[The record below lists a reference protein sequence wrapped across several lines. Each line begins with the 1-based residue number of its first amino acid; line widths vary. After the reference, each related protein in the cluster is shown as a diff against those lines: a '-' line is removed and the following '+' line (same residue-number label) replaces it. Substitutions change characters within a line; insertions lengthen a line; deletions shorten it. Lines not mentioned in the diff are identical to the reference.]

1 MYFRGYMIRGSN
13 FVVQLF
19 LGNSFRGCV
28 IRVSAG
34 CGKVTDFFYSFMKF
48 IQMEPSIW
56 EQLVYLHKMYTIL
69 HFRSRFKRLVYQNYT
84 NKKRLLFCFDL
95 LLLRSLCTIILTS
108 KFILYHDLE
117 NLMGL
122 STIKNKLSDAF
133 FSNIFVYLSGD
144 AESGSKTRKC
154 LGT

>member
-28 IRVSAG
+28 IRVSAE
-34 CGKVTDFFYSFMKF
+34 CGRVTDFFYRFMKF

-95 LLLRSLCTIILTS
+95 LLLRSLCTIHI
-108 KFILYHDLE
+108 
-117 NLMGL
+117 
-122 STIKNKLSDAF
+122 
-133 FSNIFVYLSGD
+133 
-144 AESGSKTRKC
+144 
-154 LGT
+154 